1 MSVDIADFKLAV
13 AKNQE
18 ITYQEAC
25 EFFDYKENKTKF
37 QNKIKQFE
45 ETITKYCKDTN
56 QEKLNN
62 QITGQTEGAV
72 THNFADGQYIR
83 QIVMPKDLVVSTKI
97 HTKNHP
103 FFIMKGEASIYSDNG
118 VERIKAPYHGITEAG
133 TKRVLHIHEECTF
146 ITVHRTDCLT
156 IEDVLN
162 EVTVDDFC
170 ELKLNGFDIKQIDD
184 ILEQIT

>member
-1 MSVDIADFKLAV
+1 MSLALTTNH
-13 AKNQE
+13 AL
-18 ITYQEAC
+18 TYQDAC
-25 EFFDYKENKTKF
+25 EFFDHKENKTKF
-37 QNKIKQFE
+37 QNKILEFE
-45 ETITKYCKDTN
+45 TAITKYCEEN
-56 QEKLNN
+56 NHQELNS
-62 QITGQTEGAV
+62 QMTGQTEGAV

-83 QIVMPKDLVVSTKI
+83 QIVMPKNLLVSTKI

-133 TKRVLHIHEECTF
+133 TKRVLYIHEECTF

-156 IEDVLN
+156 VEDVLN

-184 ILEQIT
+184 IMEQIT